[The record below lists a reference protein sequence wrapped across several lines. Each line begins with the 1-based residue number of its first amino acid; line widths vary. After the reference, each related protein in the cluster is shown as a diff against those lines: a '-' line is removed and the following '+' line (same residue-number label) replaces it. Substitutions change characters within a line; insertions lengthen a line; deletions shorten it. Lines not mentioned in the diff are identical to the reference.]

1 MLLCSS
7 FLIGCDSGGLL
18 KTTKDKQE
26 VPAGQVTE
34 TQSDEVDESD
44 SKSEPVGF
52 VIHITIDATAADR
65 GLFADT
71 TFELP
76 EDATVYDALVA
87 TNLPFGGDGKYVKS
101 INGLKELDYGKQSG
115 WKYSVNGEVPMVA
128 CGKYKL
134 SDGDDV
140 RWYYVTSYS
149 DM

>member
-7 FLIGCDSGGLL
+7 ALWGCDSGDLL
-18 KTTKDKQE
+18 KTTKDKE
-26 VPAGQVTE
+26 AISTEQVTE
-34 TQSDEVDESD
+34 TSNGQAGESESD
-44 SKSEPVGF
+44 SEPVGF
-52 VIHITIDATAADR
+52 VIHITVDATAADR
-65 GLFADT
+65 GYFADT
-71 TFELP
+71 TLELP
-76 EDATVYDALVA
+76 DGATVYDALVA
-87 TNLPFGGDGKYVKS
+87 TKLPFGGTSKYVKS